1 MVHKHFGRVQRAAG
15 FILAA
20 SGVPQAMA
28 LPPGG
33 AATSNTPGTS
43 SSVSPTELKACE
55 TIHWQV
61 TGFAPNEQVN
71 VKVDE
76 GAASGGDASVQG
88 QGVLS
93 TAMADGSGTASNS
106 FEVPCDLEV
115 GPHSLRFLATEII
128 NEDKGE
134 TKGYTNRSQ
143 DFYIVGDGDSAAD
156 SGADSG
162 SGGSD
167 SGGSG
172 ASGSASG
179 GGNAG
184 GGAVIGG
191 GSDDEGGQ
199 VTRRTVVRQNGAG
212 GTNDSGRGSGGSAGS
227 RSAGAQAGNS
237 AKSAKNKS
245 NGSKPKSS
253 NDILKA
259 SGGSAEGDDATYADD
274 GTVLAA
280 SQSGNGAPVVGLSV
294 GGAILIVGLAAV
306 AAYLYVNGGRREAAG
321 PTASDDTQQIKRVQ
335 H

>member
-1 MVHKHFGRVQRAAG
+1 MMHKNLGRVLAAG
-15 FILAA
+15 FVLAL
-20 SGVPQAMA
+20 SGAPQATA

-43 SSVSPTELKACE
+43 SSVSPTDLKACE
-55 TIHWQV
+55 TIYWEV

-71 VKVDE
+71 VKVDD
-76 GAASGGDASVQG
+76 GAVSGGDASVQG

-115 GPHSLRFLATEII
+115 GPHSLRFLATAVI

-143 DFYIVGDGDSAAD
+143 DFYIVADGDSAAD
-156 SGADSG
+156 TGAGSGSG
-162 SGGSD
+162 SGGNE
-167 SGGSG
+167 SGG
-172 ASGSASG
+172 SGSASG

-191 GSDDEGGQ
+191 GSDDDGGQ

-212 GTNDSGRGSGGSAGS
+212 GANDSGRGSGGSAGS

-259 SGGSAEGDDATYADD
+259 SGGADEGDDATYADD

-280 SQSGNGAPVVGLSV
+280 NQSANGAPVVGLSV

-306 AAYLYVNGGRREAAG
+306 AAYLYVNGGRRDAAG
-321 PTASDDTQQIKRVQ
+321 PTASDDTQQINRVQ
-335 H
+335 R